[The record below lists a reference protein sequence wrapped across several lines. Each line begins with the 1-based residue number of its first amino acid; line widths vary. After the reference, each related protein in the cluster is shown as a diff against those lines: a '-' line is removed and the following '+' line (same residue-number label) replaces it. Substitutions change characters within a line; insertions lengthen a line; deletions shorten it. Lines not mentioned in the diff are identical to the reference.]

1 MNQSQRSTESCHKYQ
16 HFLFQRCDSMLIS
29 PEIKL
34 TDYEPFKREYND
46 FLDRML
52 KSTDFEKHIK
62 ENIVR

>member
-1 MNQSQRSTESCHKYQ
+1 
-16 HFLFQRCDSMLIS
+16 MLIS